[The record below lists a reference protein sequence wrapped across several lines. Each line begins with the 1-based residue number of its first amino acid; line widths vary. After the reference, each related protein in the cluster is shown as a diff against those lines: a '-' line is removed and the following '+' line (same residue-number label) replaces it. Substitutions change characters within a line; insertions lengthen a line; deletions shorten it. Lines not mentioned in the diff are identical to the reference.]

1 MIKKN
6 ARSLNS
12 LLTQVMQTNG
22 LDGKLKE
29 VNLISSWESVV
40 GDMIAKHTTNLYIIS
55 KKLVVKLDSAVL
67 RQELSYNKT
76 KIIDMLN
83 EEAGSEI
90 IDKIEFR

>member
-1 MIKKN
+1 MFKREEK
-6 ARSLNS
+6 SLKT
-12 LLTQVMQTNG
+12 LLSQVMQDNG
-22 LDGKLKE
+22 LDNKLKE
-29 VNLISSWESVV
+29 VNMISSWESVV
-40 GDMIAKHTTNLYIIS
+40 GAMIAKHTTNLYIIS